1 MAATVKVDH
10 LLDKKPATLSGGEA
24 QRVALA
30 RTIVVQ
36 PAVFLMDEPLS
47 SLDAKLRVEMR
58 TELKRLHASLGATF
72 IYVTHDQAEAMTMA
86 DRIVVMNQGRVQQ
99 VGPPLTIYGD
109 PANRFVAGFFGIPA
123 MNFIEGEL
131 RGGSDA
137 LTFEAPAVRFELKPR
152 GPLAA
157 VPATLGIRP
166 EHVRLTRDGPGPS
179 ATVSL
184 TEPMGDE
191 TLVFLEYG
199 GPDLAGGQ
207 GGRRGQGRRGRSPRV
222 QLPRRSHRLLR
233 HRHRR
238 SHPALGEPVMP
249 DFDVIVVGAGN
260 AAMAAAMSAREQGAA
275 RVAVLEKA
283 PEACAAATRT
293 TAAGLFRFAY
303 DRAEDLRPLV
313 PGVERQVSDF
323 FTTVEPYPID
333 HFRAD
338 LHRVTEGRTDPELSE
353 ILLGRSYDTVRW
365 MAAQGVVL
373 EAAVSLSAVKVDG
386 KVRWSPGAILRA
398 QHEGVG
404 LSRMWFDIA
413 ARRGVEIRYET
424 GAVALLQDRR
434 GRITGVGVRDREG
447 YQELSARAVVLG
459 CGGFESNPEWR
470 ARYLG
475 RPWDH
480 AKVRGTRYNT
490 GDGLRMAIE
499 VGALAPRSM
508 DGLPLHAHR
517 RRRPALRRP
526 QAHRQD
532 QPPLVSLRRAGQPPR
547 PALLRRGRGLPVLH
561 LRQARRHH
569 PGPARRAWPT
579 RSSTRR

>member
-1 MAATVKVDH
+1 MSGVRLDTIVKRFGTTEAVRGVTLDIADGEFVVFVGPSGCGKTTTLNMIAGLESPTSGDVYIGAERVTDWEPRDRNLGMVFQSLALFPHMTVFDNIGFPLRIKHVPAATIAERVRAVAATVKVDH
-10 LLDKKPATLSGGEA
+10 LLAKKPATLSGGEA

-30 RTIVVQ
+30 RTIVVH

-99 VGPPLTIYGD
+99 VGPPMTIYGD

-137 LTFEAPAVRFELKPR
+137 LTFEAPAVRFALKPR
-152 GPLAA
+152 GPVA
-157 VPATLGIRP
+157 PCRATLGIRP
-166 EHVRLTRDGPGPS
+166 EHVRLTVRRPRSLGDGEPHRAHGRRDARLPGVWWS
-179 ATVSL
+179 H
-184 TEPMGDE
+184 
-191 TLVFLEYG
+191 
-199 GPDLAGGQ
+199 LARGQ
-207 GGRRGQGRRGRSPRV
+207 GGRRGEGRRGRSPWV
-222 QLPRRSHRLLR
+222 QLPRRPDRLLR
-233 HRHRR
+233 HRQRR
-238 SHPALGEPVMP
+238 SHSALDVSGQEPVMP
-249 DFDVIVVGAGN
+249 EYDVIVVGAGN

-275 RVAVLEKA
+275 RVVVLEKA
-283 PEACAAATRT
+283 TEVLRGGNTHYSG
-293 TAAGLFRFAY
+293 GLFRFAY

-313 PGVERQVSDF
+313 PDVERQVSDF
-323 FTTVEPYPID
+323 FATVEPYPID

-353 ILLGRSYDTVRW
+353 ILLGRSYDTLRW
-365 MAAQGVVL
+365 VAAQGVVL

-424 GAVALLQDRR
+424 GAVTLLQDRR
-434 GRITGVGVRDREG
+434 GHVTGVGVRDREG
-447 YQELSARAVVLG
+447 YRIAGASA
-459 CGGFESNPEWR
+459 
-470 ARYLG
+470 
-475 RPWDH
+475 
-480 AKVRGTRYNT
+480 
-490 GDGLRMAIE
+490 
-499 VGALAPRSM
+499 
-508 DGLPLHAHR
+508 
-517 RRRPALRRP
+517 
-526 QAHRQD
+526 
-532 QPPLVSLRRAGQPPR
+532 AGE
-547 PALLRRGRGLPVLH
+547 
-561 LRQARRHH
+561 
-569 PGPARRAWPT
+569 
-579 RSSTRR
+579 